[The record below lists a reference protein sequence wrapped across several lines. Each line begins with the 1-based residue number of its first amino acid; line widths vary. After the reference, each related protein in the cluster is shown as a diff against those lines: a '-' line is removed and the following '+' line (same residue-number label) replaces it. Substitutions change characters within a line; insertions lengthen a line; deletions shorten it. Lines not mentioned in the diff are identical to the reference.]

1 VKSAQLAT
9 VESLATYR
17 ARKLAPAYT
26 SPYIEQQEE
35 SFEYEEQL
43 ERERYIKEN
52 QKLVYS
58 IARKHM
64 GQGIEL
70 SDLIQ
75 IGNLGLLKAVQ
86 KFDPNRGVQFGSYA
100 FYWIQQTI
108 KLALENQSRI
118 IRIPTHILVQIK
130 RYYKAHERL
139 SHKLGRE
146 PSSTEIA
153 QELYSFE
160 EESQA
165 DRQQLR
171 EGKISLD
178 DMVKRGDEREKQMKF
193 FRELEAVLQISQAP
207 FSLDEPC
214 GDSDDFTFYEAVPD
228 REMES
233 PEETFMKKCRI
244 QEIRWLLSYLSE
256 RERTVIAMRFGMD
269 DEEPCSFQ
277 QIADL
282 FAITKQGARKIL
294 LTALAK
300 LKRLKLSA
308 QTPTLHQSK
317 PVNF

>member
-1 VKSAQLAT
+1 VNGSQLAT
-9 VESLATYR
+9 VENLANFR
-17 ARKLAPAYT
+17 AKKLAPAYT
-26 SPYIEQQEE
+26 APYIEEQEE
-35 SFEYEEQL
+35 SFEYQEQL

-52 QKLVYS
+52 QRLVYS

-75 IGNLGLLKAVQ
+75 IGNLGLLKAVG

-100 FYWIQQTI
+100 YYWIQQTI

-118 IRIPTHILVQIK
+118 IRIPTHVLVQIK
-130 RYYKAHERL
+130 RYYKAQERL
-139 SHKLGRE
+139 AQKLGRQ
-146 PSSTEIA
+146 PSGTEIA

-171 EGKISLD
+171 EGRISLD
-178 DMVKRGDEREKQMKF
+178 ELVKRGDEREKQMEF
-193 FRELEAVLQISQAP
+193 FRELEAVLQISQVP

-214 GDSDDFTFYEAVPD
+214 GDCDDYTFHEALPD

-233 PEETFMKKCRI
+233 PEETLMKKCRV
-244 QEIRWLLSYLSE
+244 QEIQWLLSYISE
-256 RERTVIAMRFGMD
+256 KERTVIVMRFGMD

-277 QIADL
+277 QIADR
-282 FAITKQGARKIL
+282 FGITKQGARKIL

-300 LKRLKLSA
+300 LKRLKLSMRRD
-308 QTPTLHQSK
+308 
-317 PVNF
+317 